1 MEDDSIVM
9 QQYEVPLVLQPQD
22 SEQPHPIS
30 PLLPEREA
38 QPAGQSI
45 RHCVEFPGQAR
56 AWVQELSPMP
66 NTLVYTMRLAS
77 NNVRQQGTV
86 EKPNRQ
92 RRGSL

>member
-38 QPAGQSI
+38 QPAGQWI
-45 RHCVEFPGQAR
+45 QHCVEFPSKAKG
-56 AWVQELSPMP
+56 WVQEVFPMH
-66 NTLVYTMRLAS
+66 NTVVYSLHTAGDS
-77 NNVRQQGTV
+77 VR
-86 EKPNRQ
+86 
-92 RRGSL
+92 